1 MFRKLVL
8 GSSLLAVI
16 GCMDRPVIATNPTT
30 KTNYVGQV
38 RQTTVNKVDLLFDI
52 DNSAS
57 MGDKQAYL
65 EKAVPDLVTRLVQ
78 PNCLDDTSGQSVG
91 PSTLGACPT
100 GSTIEFSPVHDM
112 HLGVISSSLG
122 TRGGDLCQ
130 PGDTTP
136 PFPDGSPAVSK
147 HNDDRG
153 ELIAR
158 AATGAFPANAETE
171 TTVADTGGESFLDWF
186 PTGQGWTDNQG
197 KTPTDGIAQTAT
209 QTAKPL
215 SDPGVLESDF
225 QALVT
230 GVHAY
235 GCGIESQ
242 LESWYRFLVQPDPY
256 DSIVIQSGA
265 ATWQGVDATI
275 IKQRHD
281 FLRPDSLVAILVLSD
296 ENDSEIDA
304 RAYNGWAY
312 HFLEQGTAQPRA
324 TTVCATSPGSPDCGS
339 CAAQGST
346 AAKTDPSCM
355 TNGGVYPSSTPEDWG
370 FDPNLRH
377 VHMKQKYGI
386 DPQYPLQR
394 YVLGLT
400 STHVPDRDHEYPP
413 GAGSYQG
420 GTNGDPSD
428 LDCANPLFVATLP
441 DGSDV
446 SPAAL
451 CNKSAVAGTRTKD
464 LVYFAHIG
472 GVPHQLLQVDPTNPD
487 SPQKDSLSDADWQKI
502 LGRNPDAYDYTGI
515 DPHMVEDFEP
525 RKGLVFPSAA
535 SPTGGGPDPISG
547 REWVTNTG
555 PASAGGN
562 AAVSTTPH
570 TDLNVDREYACIFPL
585 TTPRD
590 CSNAAG
596 YVDREAC
603 DCSTPGLPGQAVPA
617 VCGMGAS
624 GNYTQTQIYAKA
636 YPTIRELEL
645 AKRMGKNGIISSLCP
660 IHTEDGGP
668 HPELY
673 GYRPAINAIV
683 NRLKSALSDQCL
695 PQPLNV
701 DIHGHAPCLV
711 LATLPSAS
719 ANGEAAC
726 NDAAQG
732 MSVPDSSVLEPFR
745 AEQHKAWL
753 AANRAGVDPSTLPT
767 CEVRQI
773 PYVANASC
781 AQDTSNPGWCYV
793 TGGLDSGKC
802 TQAIQFTARTPPS
815 GATVTLQCIE
825 AAH

>member
-1 MFRKLVL
+1 
-8 GSSLLAVI
+8 
-16 GCMDRPVIATNPTT
+16 MDRPVTASNPTT
-30 KTNYVGQV
+30 KTNYVSHD

-65 EKAVPDLVTRLVQ
+65 EKAVPDLVTRLVR
-78 PNCLDDTSGQSVG
+78 PNCFDDGTGNLVG
-91 PSTLGACPT
+91 PSTLGACPM
-100 GSTIEFSPVHDM
+100 GSTIEFAPVHDM

-130 PGDTTP
+130 PGDMTQ
-136 PFPDGSPAVSK
+136 PFLGGAPAISA

-158 AATGAFPANAETE
+158 AATGVFPANAESE
-171 TTVADTGGESFLDWF
+171 TTLPDTGGQSFLDWF
-186 PTGQGWTDNQG
+186 PTGQGWADNQG
-197 KTPTDGIAQTAT
+197 KTPTDGIPQTTSPLAM
-209 QTAKPL
+209 PL

-235 GCGIESQ
+235 GCGLESQ

-256 DSIVIQSGA
+256 DSIVIQNSA

-304 RAYNGWAY
+304 RAYSGWAY
-312 HFLEQGTAQPRA
+312 HFMERNTAQPRG
-324 TTVCATSPGSPDCGS
+324 TSICATNPASPDCTS
-339 CAAQGST
+339 CAAMGNT
-346 AAKTDPSCM
+346 AAKTDPSCLM
-355 TNGGVYPSSTPEDWG
+355 NGGVYPSTTLQDWG
-370 FDPNLRH
+370 YDPNLRH
-377 VHMKQKYGI
+377 VHMKAKYGI

-400 STHVPDRDHEYPP
+400 SSTVPDRDHEYPP

-420 GTNGDPSD
+420 GTAGDPSD
-428 LDCANPLFVATLP
+428 LDCANPLFAATLP
-441 DGSDV
+441 DGSDS

-451 CNKSAVAGTRTKD
+451 CNKSAAPATRTKD
-464 LVYFAHIG
+464 LVFFAHIG

-502 LGRNPDAYDYTGI
+502 LGRNPDAFDYTGI
-515 DPHMVEDFEP
+515 DTHMAEDYQP
-525 RKGLVFPSAA
+525 RPGLPFPTSA
-535 SPTGGGPDPISG
+535 SPNGGGPDPISG

-570 TDLNVDREYACIFPL
+570 ADLPVDREYACIFPL

-590 CSNAAG
+590 CSNTNDF
-596 YVDREAC
+596 VDHEAC
-603 DCSTPGLPGQAVPA
+603 DCSTTGLPGQAVPA
-617 VCGMGAS
+617 VCGLGS
-624 GNYTQTQIYAKA
+624 NGDYNQQLYAKA

-645 AKRMGKNGIISSLCP
+645 AKMMGKNGIISSLCP
-660 IHTEDGGP
+660 IHTQDGGP

-683 NRLKSALSDQCL
+683 NRLKSALADQCL

-701 DIHGHAPCLV
+701 DMSGHAPCLV

-719 ANGEAAC
+719 GNGEAAC
-726 NDAAQG
+726 DNAAEGLGIPDA
-732 MSVPDSSVLEPFR
+732 SVLVPFQQ
-745 AEQHKAWL
+745 EQHKAWL
-753 AANRAGVDPSTLPT
+753 AARRPGVDPSTLPT
-767 CEVRQI
+767 CEVTQI
-773 PYVANASC
+773 PYVANGSC
-781 AQDTSNPGWCYV
+781 AKDPSNPGWCYV
-793 TGGLDSGKC
+793 TGGLSTGKC
-802 TQAIQFTARTPPS
+802 AQAIQFTARTPPS
-815 GATVTLQCIE
+815 GSTVTLQCIE
-825 AAH
+825 AAQ